1 MMKKIKITNN
11 QNNKNNNDENFLQD
25 IKKDITPLEINM
37 QSSLNNNQIQSLQS
51 KGANT
56 LSLLDT
62 NLNVNNNNVFNAN
75 KIKPVITINKH
86 KILNSFFNLKHKL
99 RNNVHFKDQV
109 EFLSLIQ
116 NDNNDKQSNV
126 NKENLEL

>member
-1 MMKKIKITNN
+1 
-11 QNNKNNNDENFLQD
+11 
-25 IKKDITPLEINM
+25 M
-37 QSSLNNNQIQSLQS
+37 QSSLNINQIQSLQS
-51 KGANT
+51 KGTNT

-62 NLNVNNNNVFNAN
+62 NLNVNNNNVFICN
-75 KIKPVITINKH
+75 KVKPVITINKH

-99 RNNVHFKDQV
+99 KHNVNFKEQV

-116 NDNNDKQSNV
+116 NDNNDKQTNV